1 MEMKI
6 NPLFPKKAKKSRE
19 EVILELDVQLR
30 RLEENYNVIIM
41 REMRALKSSKKYNK
55 ENPRAVS
62 KIKNAYYGL
71 GVVKQA
77 QENLREVRTSHEL
90 CQTMNEM
97 GDALKALNRL
107 AGVSERV
114 NSGMINRQINKM
126 YGGADRRDGGMDN
139 MFKASIHDLVG
150 DDIVERLLSG
160 EKVEACLAG
169 DGGDFMNMPFSPD
182 VMQELS
188 AMGFENASLENQ
200 LNETMEY
207 VSALESEL

>member
-1 MEMKI
+1 
-6 NPLFPKKAKKSRE
+6 
-19 EVILELDVQLR
+19 
-30 RLEENYNVIIM
+30 
-41 REMRALKSSKKYNK
+41 
-55 ENPRAVS
+55 
-62 KIKNAYYGL
+62 
-71 GVVKQA
+71 
-77 QENLREVRTSHEL
+77 
-90 CQTMNEM
+90 MNEM

-188 AMGFENASLENQ
+188 AMGFENDSLENQ